1 MQHTLS
7 RFGLGFAGALLAL
20 TGLSQTAAA
29 ADVTIYGQL
38 DAGLVY
44 KDSKGASPTFTMDNG
59 VDVSTLWGIRA
70 TEELGGDK
78 YVRVVL
84 ENGFDTDTGKVN
96 NGHQNSSNDL
106 FSRES
111 ALTIGS
117 RAVGEITFGRL
128 AGFLGST
135 GTYAQWAAMGMNPMQ
150 SNAADAALLGAF
162 DNSPIMDNT
171 IVVKSRDMGGL
182 TLLGLYS
189 NGTSNET
196 GEFSKDTH
204 MYSLAAGYKHADFS
218 LSAIWQMQ
226 TYPNKKGA
234 AQSED
239 AKPTHIFFLGA
250 GKNFGDIRML
260 VAYEHVENARRVFG
274 GPNSLGVDKFF
285 TGNKDAAG
293 RTLDQRSDK
302 GFRVDSFSVGGF
314 THLGPGT
321 FHASFKVARAEWR
334 GDGLTGDAADFETD
348 GTRLVYA
355 ARYSYP
361 LSKRTAL
368 YAIASY
374 GDGSGMFDNTLDSQR
389 VGTRAFGAFGLHTKF

>member
-7 RFGLGFAGALLAL
+7 RYGLGFGAALVAL
-20 TGLSQTAAA
+20 TGLSGLAALNAAA
-29 ADVTIYGQL
+29 ADVTIYGQI

-70 TEELGGDK
+70 TEDLGGDK

-96 NGHQNSSNDL
+96 SGHGQSTNDL

-111 ALTIGS
+111 ALTFGS
-117 RAVGEITFGRL
+117 RSVGEISFGRL

-135 GTYAQWAAMGMNPMQ
+135 GTYAQWAAMGMNPLQ
-150 SNAADAALLGAF
+150 SNALDAALLGAF

-171 IVVKSRDMGGL
+171 IVVKSRDMSGL

-189 NGTSNET
+189 NGTSDET

-204 MYSLAAGYKHADFS
+204 MYSLAAGYKRADLS
-218 LSAIWQMQ
+218 VSAIWQMQ

-234 AQSED
+234 TQSED

-250 GKNFGDIRML
+250 GKNFGDIRVL

-274 GPNSLGVDKFF
+274 GPNVINVEKFF
-285 TGNKDAAG
+285 GDNTI
-293 RTLDQRSDK
+293 DQQSDK
-302 GFRVDSFSVGGF
+302 GFRVDSFSIGGF

-321 FHASFKVARAEWR
+321 FHASFKMARAEWR
-334 GDGLTGDAADFETD
+334 GDDVADEFDTD

-374 GDGSGMFDNTLDSQR
+374 GDGDGMFDNTAQSQSI
-389 VGTRAFGAFGLHTKF
+389 GTRAFGAIGLHTKF

>member
-1 MQHTLS
+1 MHSLS
-7 RFGLGFAGALLAL
+7 RFGLGFSAALLAFA
-20 TGLSQTAAA
+20 GFAQTAAA
-29 ADVTIYGQL
+29 AEVTLYGQM

-59 VDVSTLWGIRA
+59 VDVSTLWGIRG

-78 YVRVVL
+78 YVRFVL
-84 ENGFDTDTGKVN
+84 ESGFDTDTGKIN
-96 NGHQNSSNDL
+96 NGHTNSSNDL
-106 FSRES
+106 FSREA

-117 RAVGEITFGRL
+117 RAVGEVSFGRL

-150 SNAADAALLGAF
+150 SNAPDAALLGAF

-171 IVVKSRDMGGL
+171 IIFKSRDMSGL

-189 NGTSNET
+189 NGTANET

-204 MYSLAAGYKHADFS
+204 MYSLAAGYKRAD
-218 LSAIWQMQ
+218 LSISAVWQMQ
-226 TYPNKKGA
+226 TYPNSA
-234 AQSED
+234 SSTYSED

-250 GKNFGDIRML
+250 GKTFGDFRIL
-260 VAYEHVENARRVFG
+260 AAYEHVENARRVFG
-274 GPNSLGVDKFF
+274 GPNILSVAKFF
-285 TGNKDAAG
+285 GEDKING

-302 GFRVDSFSVGGF
+302 GFRVDSFSLGGF
-314 THLGPGT
+314 THVGAGT
-321 FHASFKVARAEWR
+321 LHASVKVARAEWR
-334 GDGLTGDAADFETD
+334 GDKVAEGYDTD
-348 GTRLVYA
+348 GTRVVYA
-355 ARYSYP
+355 TRYSYP

-374 GDGSGMFDNTLDSQR
+374 GDGSGMFDNTAQSQA
-389 VGTRAFGAFGLHTKF
+389 VGTRAYGALGLHTKF